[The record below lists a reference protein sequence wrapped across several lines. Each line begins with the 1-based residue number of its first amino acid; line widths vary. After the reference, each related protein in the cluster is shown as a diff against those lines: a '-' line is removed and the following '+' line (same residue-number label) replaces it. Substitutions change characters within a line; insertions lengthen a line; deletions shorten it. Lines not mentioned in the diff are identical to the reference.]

1 MSKTTFKTFC
11 VEFYADH
18 VGKTAPE
25 VYAAFKSAPSGIS
38 KDEALDRFCKSATA
52 ENIANGENGLYEQ
65 PALFI
70 SGQYLEELAV
80 QGKRDDRRV
89 FVVRRVGHEET
100 WQIAGN

>member
-1 MSKTTFKTFC
+1 MSRTTFKAFC

-25 VYAAFKSAPSGIS
+25 VYAAFKVARSNISG
-38 KDEALDRFCKSATA
+38 DVTLDRFCQSATA

-70 SGQYLEELAV
+70 SGQYLEELALS
-80 QGKRDDRRV
+80 
-89 FVVRRVGHEET
+89 
-100 WQIAGN
+100 